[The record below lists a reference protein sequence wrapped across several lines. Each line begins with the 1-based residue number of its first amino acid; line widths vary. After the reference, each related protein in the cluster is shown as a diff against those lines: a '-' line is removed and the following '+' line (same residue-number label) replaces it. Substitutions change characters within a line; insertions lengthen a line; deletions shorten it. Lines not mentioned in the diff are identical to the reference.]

1 MNRSGRGIDQF
12 CFGSTYLQLN
22 PNYRRLERMDPLTWK
37 KEGISSVWSGARG
50 LRKSCCKVC
59 CQEKLCSGC
68 NRINCEC
75 KNGPIRGN
83 YDGLVVLAC
92 ITKDT
97 TPRTGPSHKIDHE
110 DLSFMLEYG
119 LTVHFMQS
127 SDPSLS
133 KTVVPSGRDIFL
145 QVKIFRNKSNHSN
158 ILQLSQ
164 EHNPKLGK
172 PKKHPAY
179 CVYMAYRL
187 MKNSD
192 GGSLGSASV
201 STPLS
206 ADSEAEEFDNE
217 DDAEVIEEL
226 EDKQLSNRLE
236 NLEQENKSLKEM
248 LDKLD
253 HGRSWLEERVSVLE
267 SIMKKRTFSKDIED
281 NNEESVKNAA

>member
-1 MNRSGRGIDQF
+1 M
-12 CFGSTYLQLN
+12 
-22 PNYRRLERMDPLTWK
+22 
-37 KEGISSVWSGARG
+37 
-50 LRKSCCKVC
+50 
-59 CQEKLCSGC
+59 
-68 NRINCEC
+68 
-75 KNGPIRGN
+75 
-83 YDGLVVLAC
+83 
-92 ITKDT
+92 
-97 TPRTGPSHKIDHE
+97 
-110 DLSFMLEYG
+110 
-119 LTVHFMQS
+119 
-127 SDPSLS
+127 
-133 KTVVPSGRDIFL
+133 

-267 SIMKKRTFSKDIED
+267 SIMKKRTFSKEIED